1 MLKAVKIRDG
11 HDNFFT
17 PLRLLFAILV
27 VIGHTFNVAL
37 KDAGAEPHVFF
48 HYNFSYLAVNLFFI
62 ASGFLVTKS
71 MLYRGDVTE
80 FSAARI
86 LRIYPALAV
95 LVLFA
100 MFIIGPLATSLP
112 LTEYFTH
119 IETLKQ
125 PLAVLS
131 FVQTEMYLP
140 GIFETNAEQMAGAP
154 LWTLRYEF
162 LAYIGTAIIFSLGL
176 MKKKWMV
183 LAQFILP
190 SIGWVLAHGLGFYD
204 NIPATLQ
211 ALLRFG
217 IAYGLGA
224 TIFAYRDRLSFHAL
238 GIPVM
243 VLLAVMTSKLQIF
256 EVTTNMMLAYFV
268 MWAAYV
274 KAPKLN
280 FLQNLSDVSYGVY
293 IYHWCVMQIVFM
305 WKQDLSVAALFLIT
319 LPVTYWF
326 ATLSWHYVEKPML
339 TKKKSFAKFLRLG
352 RKVPT
357 YDAKT
362 VLLD

>member
-17 PLRLLFAILV
+17 PLRLLFALLV
-27 VIGHTFNVAL
+27 VVGHTSVVAL
-37 KDAGAEPHVFF
+37 RDITAEPFVFF

-71 MLYRGDVTE
+71 MLYRGNIAE
-80 FSAARI
+80 YASARI
-86 LRIYPALAV
+86 LRIYPALIA
-95 LVLFA
+95 LVFFI

-112 LTEYFTH
+112 WAEYFTH
-119 IETLKQ
+119 IDFLKQ
-125 PLAVLS
+125 PFAVLS
-131 FVQTEMYLP
+131 FYETNMWLP
-140 GIFETNAEQMAGAP
+140 GVFETNAEHMAGAP

-162 LAYIGTAIIFSLGL
+162 LAYIGTALIFSLGF

-190 SIGWVLAHGLGFYD
+190 SFAWVAAHNFGVYD
-204 NIPATLQ
+204 NLPATIQ

-243 VLLAVMTSKLQIF
+243 ALLAALTSQLQVF
-256 EVTTNMMLAYFV
+256 EVTTNLMLAYFV

-274 KAPKLN
+274 KAPKLD
-280 FLQNLSDVSYGVY
+280 FLKKLSDVSYGIY
-293 IYHWCVMQIVFM
+293 IYHWCIMQLTFM
-305 WKQDLSVAALFLIT
+305 WMPNLSVTALLLLT
-319 LPVTYWF
+319 LPVTYWL
-326 ATLSWHYVEKPML
+326 AILSWHFVEKPML
-339 TKKKSFAKFLRLG
+339 AKKKSFSKFLSFG
-352 RKVPT
+352 RKDT
-357 YDAKT
+357 NYDAKAM
-362 VLLD
+362 LLD

>member
-17 PLRLLFAILV
+17 PLRLLFALLV
-27 VIGHTFNVAL
+27 VVGHTSIVAL
-37 KDAGAEPHVFF
+37 SDPLAEPHVFF

-71 MLYRGDVTE
+71 MLYRGNIAE
-80 FSAARI
+80 FASARI
-86 LRIYPALAV
+86 LRIYPALIA
-95 LVLFA
+95 LLIFIL
-100 MFIIGPLATSLP
+100 FIIGPLATSLP
-112 LTEYFTH
+112 WAEYFTH
-119 IETLKQ
+119 VDVLKQ
-125 PLAVLS
+125 PFAVLS
-131 FVQTEMYLP
+131 FYETNMELP
-140 GIFETNAEQMAGAP
+140 RIFEPNGEPMAGAP

-162 LAYIGTAIIFSLGL
+162 MAYIGTAIIFSMGF

-190 SIGWVLAHGLGFYD
+190 SFGWVAAHSFGFYD
-204 NIPATLQ
+204 HIPATLQ

-243 VLLAVMTSKLQIF
+243 MLLAALTSQLQVF
-256 EVTTNMMLAYFV
+256 EVTMNLMLAYFV

-274 KAPKLN
+274 KAPRLD
-280 FLQNLSDVSYGVY
+280 FLKKLSDVSYGVY
-293 IYHWCVMQIVFM
+293 IYHWCIMQIVFM
-305 WKQDLSVAALFLIT
+305 WFPNLSVTGLLLIT
-319 LPVTYWF
+319 LPVTYWL
-326 ATLSWHYVEKPML
+326 ATLSWHFVEKPML
-339 TKKKSFAKFLRLG
+339 VNKKNFAKFLSFG
-352 RKVPT
+352 RKGPK
-357 YDAKT
+357 YDAKAM
-362 VLLD
+362 LLD